1 MFMDTIKEFQHS
13 LSQLIYSITGIKSL
27 NKIKSTID
35 GFIRPTVEGDK
46 EKLPWGKAI
55 LSMKSITSFEDV
67 AENQGNKKITF
78 EELYPH
84 IDDSESDYSVEN
96 LLAALN

>member
-1 MFMDTIKEFQHS
+1 MDTVKELQHS
-13 LSQLIYSITGIKSL
+13 LSQLIYSITDIRSL

-35 GFIRPTVEGDK
+35 GFIRPTVEEDK
-46 EKLPWGKAI
+46 DELPWEKAV

-67 AENQGNKKITF
+67 VESQGSKNITF
-78 EELYPH
+78 DELYPH
-84 IDDSESDYSVEN
+84 VDDSESDYSVDD